1 MPKRTRI
8 ALLASLFAAL
18 LLSAACAVNRQIE
31 AVERAVEAYGGGY
44 FELDDLPGQLA
55 NILPQRGEDGT
66 LFCTLRVR
74 VPDYTKLNYD
84 DVPFSMPP
92 IDFDNA
98 DPAAYRISFIGALRD
113 GAERYAR
120 THSVADFADAEL
132 RFNLTQSGGR
142 WSAAIDENSE
152 KALDAL
158 TGGMLESVAD
168 ALIPSRPEFRL
179 VEVAAHKDE
188 VLSWV
193 FEGAGLIEATT
204 LENVRALDDSRY
216 ELIVSYPSP
225 ELVYAYLGDEL
236 YRSYTEPVFGSVSVR
251 LVPDESDAA
260 ALDQMPH
267 GRATL
272 VVRYRD
278 GAAVPEED
286 SALWQTFY
294 DAKLA
299 AEQATRARIE
309 KDWLLK
315 PQPHP
320 KSGVVEGMRDGNPV
334 VLDLTGV
341 KWKESCFVRFLRADA
356 VFADASD
363 ALTLSAFVE
372 NGEKA
377 AVRLPARDYRV
388 ELYYGV
394 DWYGPQYA
402 FGPAGAVQSY
412 PGVLTVADGQT
423 ATLALAKFLTGGNG

>member
-8 ALLASLFAAL
+8 VLLVALLAAL
-18 LLSAACAVNRQIE
+18 LLLTACAVNRQIE

-55 NILPQRGEDGT
+55 NVLPQRGEDGT
-66 LFCTLRVR
+66 LFCALNVR
-74 VPDYTKLNYD
+74 VPDYAKLNYD
-84 DVPFSMPP
+84 DVPFAMPP

-98 DPAAYRISFIGALRD
+98 DLAAYRLAFVGALRD

-120 THSVADFADAEL
+120 TRAVTDFVDAEL
-132 RFNLTQSGGR
+132 RFNLTQSGSR
-142 WSAAIDENSE
+142 WSAAVDGGSE
-152 KALDAL
+152 QALDAL
-158 TGGMLESVAD
+158 VESMIDRVAD
-168 ALIPSRPEFRL
+168 ALISSRPEFRL

-188 VLSWV
+188 ILSWV

-204 LENVRALDDSRY
+204 LERVRALDDSRY

-225 ELVYAYLGDEL
+225 DLVYAYLGDEL
-236 YRSYTEPVFGSVSVR
+236 YRSYAEPAFGRVSVR
-251 LVPDESDAA
+251 LVPDGTDAA
-260 ALDQMPH
+260 ALDQLPH
-267 GRATL
+267 ERATL
-272 VVRYRD
+272 IVRYRD
-278 GAAVPEED
+278 GAAVPEDD
-286 SALWQTFY
+286 SALWQAFY
-294 DAKLA
+294 DAKLF
-299 AEQATRARIE
+299 AEQDTRARIE

-320 KSGVVEGMRDGNPV
+320 KSGVVEGMREGNPV
-334 VLDLTGV
+334 LLDLTGV
-341 KWKESCFVRFLRADA
+341 KWKESCFVRFLRAGDVPA
-356 VFADASD
+356 NASD
-363 ALTLSAFVE
+363 ALALSAFVE

-377 AVRLPARDYRV
+377 AVRLPAGDYCV

-423 ATLALAKFLTGGNG
+423 AALALAAFLTGG

>member
-8 ALLASLFAAL
+8 VLLASLLAAL
-18 LLSAACAVNRQIE
+18 LLLAACAVNRQID

-55 NILPQRGEDGT
+55 NVLPQRGEDGT
-66 LFCTLRVR
+66 LFCALCVR

-84 DVPFSMPP
+84 DVPFAMPP

-98 DPAAYRISFIGALRD
+98 GSAAYRLAFIGALRG

-120 THSVADFADAEL
+120 THAVADFVDADL
-132 RFNLTQSGGR
+132 RFNLTWIDGR
-142 WSAAIDENSE
+142 WSAAVDKSSE
-152 KALDAL
+152 QALDAL
-158 TGGMLESVAD
+158 VGGMLGQVAD

-193 FEGAGLIEATT
+193 FEGAGLIEATR
-204 LENVRALDDSRY
+204 LESVRALGDSLY
-216 ELIVSYPSP
+216 ELTVSYPSP
-225 ELVYAYLGDEL
+225 ELVYAYLGGEL
-236 YRSYTEPVFGSVSVR
+236 YRSYAEPAFGSVSVR
-251 LVPDESDAA
+251 LVPDEADAA
-260 ALDQMPH
+260 ALEQLPYKS
-267 GRATL
+267 ASL
-272 VVRYRD
+272 IVRYRD
-278 GAAVPEED
+278 GAAVPEDD
-286 SALWQTFY
+286 SALWRAFY

-299 AEQATRARIE
+299 AEQETRARIE

-320 KSGVVEGMRDGNPV
+320 KSGVVEGTREGNPV
-334 VLDLTGV
+334 MLDLTGV
-341 KWKESCFVRFLRADA
+341 KWKESCFVRFLLNEA
-356 VFADASD
+356 VFTDKSA
-363 ALTLSAFVE
+363 ALALSAFVE

-377 AVRLPARDYRV
+377 AVRLPAGDYRA

-402 FGPAGAVQSY
+402 FGPAGAAQSY
-412 PGVLTVADGQT
+412 PGVLTVEDGQT
-423 ATLALAKFLTGGNG
+423 VTLALGTFLTGG

>member
-8 ALLASLFAAL
+8 VLLASLLAAL
-18 LLSAACAVNRQIE
+18 LLSAACAVDRQIE
-31 AVERAVEAYGGGY
+31 AVERAVEAYGGSY
-44 FELDDLPGQLA
+44 FELDDLSGQLA
-55 NILPQRGEDGT
+55 AALPQRGEDGS
-66 LFCTLRVR
+66 LFCKLHVR

-92 IDFDNA
+92 IDFDKA

-120 THSVADFADAEL
+120 THSVTDFVGAEL
-132 RFNLTQSGGR
+132 RFNLTRSGGR
-142 WSAAIDENSE
+142 WSAAVDGDSE

-158 TGGMLESVAD
+158 AGGMLKSVAD
-168 ALIPSRPEFRL
+168 ALIPLRPEFRL
-179 VEVAAHKDE
+179 IEVAAHKDE

-193 FEGAGLIEATT
+193 FEGAGLIEATV
-204 LENVRALDDSRY
+204 LESVRALDDSRY

-225 ELVYAYLGDEL
+225 ELVYAYLGNEL
-236 YRSYTEPVFGSVSVR
+236 YRSYAEPVFGSVSVR

-260 ALDQMPH
+260 ALRQLPYK
-267 GRATL
+267 GAAL
-272 VVRYRD
+272 IVRYRD

-286 SALWQTFY
+286 SALWRAFY

-299 AEQATRARIE
+299 AERETRARIE

-320 KSGVVEGMRDGNPV
+320 KSGVVEGIRQGNPV
-334 VLDLTGV
+334 LLDLTGV

-356 VFADASD
+356 VFANASD
-363 ALTLSAFVE
+363 AFVLSAFIK

-377 AVRLPARDYRV
+377 AVRLPAGNYRV

-402 FGPAGAVQSY
+402 FGPAGTVQPY

-423 ATLALAKFLTGGNG
+423 ATLALAAFLTGGAG